1 MEKLLY
7 FWVDISHK
15 WTTNSIGIRANW
27 INCLLYILK
36 GLLNINC
43 TEPYLGPLY
52 RSYIIIQIFTRKIP
66 ERVLLTGAICKTF
79 SRRWRGVSC
88 HLLQVFIYVW
98 LYVAM
103 CSYMWLY
110 VAMCSYV
117 WLCVAMCSYE
127 WLCSYVWLCVAICGC
142 VAINFVAMVG
152 HAYLCVPM
160 CGYVWLCVA
169 MCGYVWL
176 CVAMCGYVWLF
187 VAMVGHV

>member
-103 CSYMWLY
+103 CSY
-110 VAMCSYV
+110 V